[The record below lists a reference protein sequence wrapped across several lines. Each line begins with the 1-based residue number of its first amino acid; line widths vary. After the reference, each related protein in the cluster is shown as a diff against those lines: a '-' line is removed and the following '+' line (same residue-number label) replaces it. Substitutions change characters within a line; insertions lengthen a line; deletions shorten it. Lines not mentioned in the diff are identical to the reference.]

1 MLFLCFNSVK
11 MRIPT
16 NKLSSIQKF
25 ANLELA
31 EIYSPN
37 EIQSFFFLLCKN
49 YLGMSKTDVILNK
62 EQAVSESELLKFNF
76 AIKDLKAEKP
86 IQYILGET
94 EFFGFDFKVNN
105 HTLIPRPE
113 TEELLSWI
121 IEEEKIKPKIK
132 ILDIGSGSGCIAIG
146 LSKSIQDSAVW
157 GVDISPE
164 ALEIAKL
171 NTKNLNASV
180 EFRILDILNP
190 QHKLNN
196 LFDVIV
202 SNPPYVLRS
211 EQALMKNNVLK
222 YEPGKALFVEDSDP
236 LLFYK
241 NILDFSNS
249 HLVIN
254 GSIYFEI
261 NENMGNEIYNL
272 LESKNFNSI
281 ELRKDL
287 YGKDRMVRAKK

>member
-1 MLFLCFNSVK
+1 

-25 ANLELA
+25 ANSELA
-31 EIYSPN
+31 QIYAPN
-37 EIQSFFFLLCKN
+37 EIQSFFFLLCKY
-49 YLGMSKTDVILNK
+49 YLGMSKTEVILNK
-62 EQAVSESELLKFNF
+62 DQAVSESELLKFNF

-94 EFFGFDFKVNN
+94 EFFGIDFKVNN

-121 IEEEKIKPKIK
+121 IEEEKLKPNIK
-132 ILDIGSGSGCIAIG
+132 ILDIGTGSGCIAVS
-146 LSKSIQDSAVW
+146 LSKSIAGAEVW
-157 GVDISPE
+157 GIDISPE

-171 NTKNLNASV
+171 NNKNLNASV
-180 EFRILDILNP
+180 EFRILNILNP

-196 LFDVIV
+196 VFDVIV
-202 SNPPYVLRS
+202 SNPPYVLQS

-241 NILDFSNS
+241 KIIDFSDT
-249 HLVIN
+249 HLIKN

>member
-1 MLFLCFNSVK
+1 

-25 ANLELA
+25 ANSELA
-31 EIYSPN
+31 GIYSPN
-37 EIQSFFFLLCKN
+37 EILSFFFLLCKY

-121 IEEEKIKPKIK
+121 IEEEKLNPNIK
-132 ILDIGSGSGCIAIG
+132 ILDIGTGSGCIAIG
-146 LSKSIQDSAVW
+146 LSKSIQDSEVL

-164 ALEIAKL
+164 ALETAKH
-171 NTKNLNASV
+171 NNDKLNASV

-196 LFDVIV
+196 VFDVIV
-202 SNPPYVLRS
+202 SNPPYVLQS
-211 EQALMKNNVLK
+211 EQALMKNNVLQ
-222 YEPGKALFVEDSDP
+222 YEPRKALFVEDSDP

-241 NILDFSNS
+241 KIIDFSDT
-249 HLVIN
+249 HLIKN

-261 NENMGNEIYNL
+261 NENMGNKICNL

-287 YGKDRMVRAKK
+287 YLKDRMVRAKK